1 MARTTFGKTRDE
13 ESPYAIYQDGTGWE
27 WRVLKT
33 YKHSDSE
40 KSDPYARWFVSAT
53 SPFMHKGAYEMGDT
67 YRSTILDNGRLV
79 KGTPEWIEQYAR
91 NSEFRDLVT
100 I

>member
-1 MARTTFGKTRDE
+1 MARTTFGKARDE
-13 ESPYAIYQDGTGWE
+13 ENPYAIYQDGTGWE

-33 YKHSDSE
+33 YKHSESE

-91 NSEFRDLVT
+91 NSEFRDLVK